1 MHKQYVLVSALVFAI
16 VAIVQLLR
24 VLNQWDV
31 QIGPYAV
38 PLAFSGVAM
47 VVAAAL
53 SVWGF
58 RSAR

>member
-1 MHKQYVLVSALVFAI
+1 MHKQYVLVSTLVFAI

-38 PLAFSGVAM
+38 PLAFSWVAM